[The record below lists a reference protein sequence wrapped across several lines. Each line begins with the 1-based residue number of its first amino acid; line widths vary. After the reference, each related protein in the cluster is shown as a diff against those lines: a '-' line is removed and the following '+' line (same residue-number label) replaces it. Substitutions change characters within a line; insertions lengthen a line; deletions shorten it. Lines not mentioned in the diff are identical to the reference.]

1 MRRPFL
7 NGLFRPAPFDDCD
20 DPHRAPS
27 AYRGP
32 DMAPAWTWRRARQNL
47 VWVYFFGLVFLLLSV
62 PGLTE
67 GASSATIAGRI
78 LSLVLIAV
86 AYPFCALMADGTFT
100 ARWAFVAGFA
110 AMTIC
115 SAVVWGWGFANY
127 GVYVAIA
134 IAALIPWRQSRFAI
148 VAWGLFLVAVWLIG
162 QDVGALF
169 IAVLAVGIGLAMG
182 GGIEGGR
189 ITYQLAQSQRRVST
203 LSVAAERERI
213 GRDLHDILGHSL
225 TAISIKSGL
234 AARLIDADPVAAKA
248 QIAEVE
254 SIARQA
260 LADVR
265 ATASGLTEIRLA
277 TELASARSVL
287 LAAGVEAQVPS
298 ALPPLSDE
306 VSELFGYV
314 VREAVTNVVRHAEAG
329 LCRIT
334 VSPTEVRVADD
345 GVGRAGARGNRGHGG
360 RGLHGLNDRVAAAGG
375 TLDIDS
381 RPGAGTVITARL
393 ATSGTPSTIQ
403 AAR

>member
-32 DMAPAWTWRRARQNL
+32 NTAPAWTWRRARQNL
-47 VWVYFFGLVFLLLSV
+47 IWVYVLGLVFLLLSL

-67 GASSATIAGRI
+67 GVSTAVIVGRV
-78 LSLVLIAV
+78 LFLVAIAV
-86 AYPFCALMADGTFT
+86 AYPFSAFMADAGYS
-100 ARWAFVAGFA
+100 ARWCFVAGFA
-110 AMTIC
+110 GMTVA

-127 GVYVAIA
+127 GVYVAIV
-134 IAALIPWRQSRFAI
+134 IAALIPWRQSRLAI
-148 VAWGLFLVAVWLIG
+148 VAWGLMLVGVWLVG
-162 QDVGALF
+162 RDTGALF
-169 IAVLAVGIGLAMG
+169 VAVLAVGIGLAMG

-189 ITYQLAQSQRRVST
+189 ITYQLARSQQRVAT

-213 GRDLHDILGHSL
+213 ARDLHDILGHSL
-225 TAISIKSGL
+225 TAISIKSAL
-234 AARLIDADPVAAKA
+234 AARLIDADPAAAQA

-265 ATASGLTEIRLA
+265 ATASGLTQIRLA

-287 LAAGVEAQVPS
+287 LAAGVEAQVPT
-298 ALPPLSDE
+298 ALPQLSDE

-314 VREAVTNVVRHAEAG
+314 VREAVTNVVRHAEAS

-334 VSPTEVRVADD
+334 VTPTQVRVADD
-345 GVGRAGARGNRGHGG
+345 GVGRVGARGGGGHGLV
-360 RGLHGLNDRVAAAGG
+360 GLSERVATAGG
-375 TLDIDS
+375 ILEIDS
-381 RPGAGTVITARL
+381 RPGAGTVITAHF
-393 ATSGTPSTIQ
+393 ATAGRPSTIEVT
-403 AAR
+403 R

>member
-1 MRRPFL
+1 MTV
-7 NGLFRPAPFDDCD
+7 
-20 DPHRAPS
+20 S
-27 AYRGP
+27 
-32 DMAPAWTWRRARQNL
+32 T
-47 VWVYFFGLVFLLLSV
+47 
-62 PGLTE
+62 
-67 GASSATIAGRI
+67 
-78 LSLVLIAV
+78 
-86 AYPFCALMADGTFT
+86 AL
-100 ARWAFVAGFA
+100 
-110 AMTIC
+110 
-115 SAVVWGWGFANY
+115 VWGWGFANY
-127 GVYVAIA
+127 GVYVAIV
-134 IAALIPWRQSRFAI
+134 IAALVPWRQSRFAI
-148 VAWGLFLVAVWLIG
+148 VGWGLFLVAVWLIG
-162 QDVGALF
+162 QDIGALF

-234 AARLIDADPVAAKA
+234 AARLMETDQAAAKA

-298 ALPPLSDE
+298 ALPALTDE

-334 VSPTEVRVADD
+334 VTATEVRVADD
-345 GVGRAGARGNRGHGG
+345 GVGRAGARGNRGN
-360 RGLHGLNDRVAAAGG
+360 GLHGLSDRVAAAGG

-393 ATSGTPSTIQ
+393 ATSGTPSTVQ
-403 AAR
+403 VAR